1 MAAVVGR
8 GCASH
13 QTSQHMLRPVI
24 TNSAILILHSFCSI
38 ASLRGH
44 YSRTSIQ
51 LQVINNSYYV
61 CFRRGK
67 KQWDTSSW
75 TALSIAADWNRFVPH
90 KQKGLPCLLTACRR
104 HCYGHL
110 ADLCVLGRGRE
121 KSFWLEVI
129 VSRGTGSVKEKTDW
143 INAAG
148 KKLLLLLEMRKS
160 KNIVQHW

>member
-44 YSRTSIQ
+44 YSRTSIR

-67 KQWDTSSW
+67 KVM
-75 TALSIAADWNRFVPH
+75 R
-90 KQKGLPCLLTACRR
+90 
-104 HCYGHL
+104 Y
-110 ADLCVLGRGRE
+110 
-121 KSFWLEVI
+121 
-129 VSRGTGSVKEKTDW
+129 
-143 INAAG
+143 
-148 KKLLLLLEMRKS
+148 KLLNSTLHSCWLKQICPTQAERLAVSPNCLQEALLWTSGRSVCPGKRKREILLAGGHCATWDWFCQRKDWLDKCCREEITS
-160 KNIVQHW
+160 ASRNEEE